1 MSGIAIVGVQ
11 WGDEGKGKV
20 VDHLAEH
27 ATLVVRFQGGNNAGH
42 TLVVNGEPLVVH
54 LLPSGVL
61 REQCTPAIGAGVVID
76 PEVLLREID
85 MLTGRGWPS
94 RPLVVDSS
102 AAVILPHHRLLDRER
117 EGARGALSI
126 GTTGRGIG
134 PCYEDVASRRGIR
147 IGDLVDEARFHAAVD
162 ALLPEK
168 EALLRWFGADLPD
181 PSWRQAYVDYGKRL
195 AEYVGDVASLA
206 FQHGESGRIIFEGAQ
221 GTLLDVRHGTWPYVT
236 SSHTTAGAAC
246 TGVGVGPK
254 AIGHVV
260 GIVKAYTTRVGAGP
274 FPTEDAGEGGVFLQR
289 VGSEFGA
296 TTGRKRRCGWFDGP
310 AVQRAVQLNGV
321 DTLALTKLDVLSG
334 LSEIPVC
341 VAYDDLGAPVYEQL
355 AGWEEDLRQ
364 VRVRADLP
372 ATCRA
377 YVDCLEQLA
386 GAPIDLIGVGPD
398 RIETIGSELMKRRL
412 QLH

>member
-1 MSGIAIVGVQ
+1 MSGIAVVGVQ

-20 VDHLAEH
+20 VDLLAGH

-42 TLVVNGEPLVVH
+42 TLVVNGEQLVVH

-61 REQCTPAIGAGVVID
+61 RKNCTSAIAAGVVVD
-76 PEVLLREID
+76 PEVLLGEIG
-85 MLTGRGWPS
+85 MLTDRGWASQSLVIDS
-94 RPLVVDSS
+94 R

-117 EGARGALSI
+117 ERARGALSI

-134 PCYEDVASRRGIR
+134 PCYEDVASRRGIQF
-147 IGDLVDEARFHAAVD
+147 GDLVDEARFHAAVD
-162 ALLPEK
+162 ALIPEK
-168 EALLRWFGADLPD
+168 EALLAWFGAKLPD
-181 PSWRQAYVDYGKRL
+181 PSWRQAYVEYGKRL
-195 AEYVGDVASLA
+195 ADHLGDVASLA
-206 FQHGESGRIIFEGAQ
+206 CEHGDSGRVIFEGAQ
-221 GTLLDVRHGTWPYVT
+221 GTLLDVLHGTRPYVT

-274 FPTEDAGEGGVFLQR
+274 FPTEDMGEDGAFLQR

-296 TTGRKRRCGWFDGP
+296 TTGRPRRCGWFDGP
-310 AVQRAVQLNGV
+310 AVERAVRLNGV

-334 LSEIPVC
+334 LKEIPVC
-341 VAYDDLGAPVYEQL
+341 VAYDALGVPVYERL
-355 AGWEEDLRQ
+355 LGWDEN
-364 VRVRADLP
+364 VRCVRTRAALP

-386 GAPIDLIGVGPD
+386 GASIDLIGVGPD
-398 RIETIGSELMKRRL
+398 RIETIGSKMMRRRL